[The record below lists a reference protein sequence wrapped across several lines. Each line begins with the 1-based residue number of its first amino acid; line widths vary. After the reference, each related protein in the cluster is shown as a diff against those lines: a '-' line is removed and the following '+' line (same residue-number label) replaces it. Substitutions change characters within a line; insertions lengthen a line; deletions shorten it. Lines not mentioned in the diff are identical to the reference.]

1 MDKIPEDAERRPQ
14 EPQLQSH
21 EPEPQPQEPEPQ
33 RQEPEPQPQK
43 SPPVGA
49 PPPPWELAD
58 KTPAKEEPPF
68 QDEAFRKSIETKQAR
83 KIVRRRQ
90 QRGTIRFGLGMLG
103 TIGWSIA
110 VPTVIGAGL
119 GYLIDRGVPGRI
131 SWTLSLLALGL
142 FVGCL
147 NAWYWVSRQRR
158 IIEQTAAEVEAQQKA
173 LEEQEAAQPKR
184 EPGQP
189 KREPGQ
195 TAEPEPKAAP
205 PPTAES
211 REKGSGGEVK

>member
-21 EPEPQPQEPEPQ
+21 EPQLQSH
-33 RQEPEPQPQK
+33 EPEPQPQK
-43 SPPVGA
+43 LPPVGA

-58 KTPAKEEPPF
+58 KTSAKEEPPF
-68 QDEAFRKSIETKQAR
+68 QDEAFHKSIETKQAR

-142 FVGCL
+142 LVGCL

-173 LEEQEAAQPKR
+173 LEEQEAAAAQPKR
-184 EPGQP
+184 EPGQA
-189 KREPGQ
+189 KREPGWTAEPEQ

-205 PPTAES
+205 ATAES